1 MLAFTIDAMAFLDRF
16 VSDIIKKSTGFN
28 TRSFVRTVGGKN
40 ILFLGGAAV
49 AAALA
54 ADKLGGSQKPSQP
67 AVPPVPNDALPPIP
81 PPPPP
86 PQELLFAIVR
96 TMVAASLADGQQHD
110 DEKALIN
117 SRLEESG
124 LSLEQIQQVHSDL
137 ATPPTS
143 AELAALVDNAHD
155 KELLYRFGAL
165 VVLADDNVS
174 DDEKAWLTE
183 IATALG
189 IDPARRQALDR
200 EIFEAT

>member
-1 MLAFTIDAMAFLDRF
+1 MAFLDRF

-28 TRSFVRTVGGKN
+28 ARSIVRTVGGKN
-40 ILFLGGAAV
+40 ILLLGGAAV

-54 ADKLGGSQKPSQP
+54 ADKLGGAEKTPQ
-67 AVPPVPNDALPPIP
+67 PPVPPLPNNTPPPLPTAP

-96 TMVAASLADGQQHD
+96 TMVAASLADGQQHED
-110 DEKALIN
+110 GKELIN
-117 SRLEESG
+117 KRLGESG
-124 LSLEQIQQVHSDL
+124 LSLQQIQQVHSDL
-137 ATPPTS
+137 EAAPTS

-155 KELLYRFGAL
+155 QELLYRFGAL
-165 VVLADDNVS
+165 VVLADDSVS

-183 IATALG
+183 LAGALG
-189 IDPARRQALDR
+189 IDAARRQTLDG